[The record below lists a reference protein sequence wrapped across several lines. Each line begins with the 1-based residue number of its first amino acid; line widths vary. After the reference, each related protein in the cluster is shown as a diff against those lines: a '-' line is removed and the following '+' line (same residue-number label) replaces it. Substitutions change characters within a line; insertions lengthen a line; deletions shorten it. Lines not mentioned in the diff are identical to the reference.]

1 MGMTVICFHNNNE
14 ENGYLSNWYPSTFTH
29 NGITFSSMEQYMMY
43 RKALSFG
50 DEKVATQILATDNAA
65 EIKALG
71 RLVSGYDESLW
82 NGIRQIV
89 VYEGLFAKFTQ
100 NPDLRERLKDTGNA
114 FLAECAVNDRIW
126 GIGLSMRDP
135 SRLDRAKWQGQ
146 NLLGYPEM
154 APYPNEMEYFDE
166 KTGEFDSDG
175 FDVVYDAWQSDRKA
189 QRSQPEG
196 YADGLE
202 PFFASSIREF
212 LSNSNGENKVYSPL
226 SVYMALA
233 MLAEVTDSE
242 SRQQILDLLGS
253 ESIEALRSQA
263 ASVWNANY
271 SNDGAVTSILANSLW
286 LNESVN
292 FNQSTMDSLAK
303 NYYASSFRGEMG
315 SEEFNQALRDWINE
329 QTGGLLEA
337 QADGLS
343 MDPETVMALASTIYY
358 RAKWHSEFNEAGTE
372 KGLFHLFSA
381 DGETVE
387 CDFMHKGGSNTYYW
401 ADQFGAVALSLE
413 GSGKMWFLLPDD
425 GVAMD
430 DLLADEQTM
439 EFLNSNGN
447 WENSKHLIVNMS
459 VPKFDVVSDLD
470 LRDGLNAL
478 GITGVFDATVADF
491 SPMTSKVAEI
501 FLSKA
506 DHAAR
511 VAIDEEGVTAAAYT
525 VMMMAGAAAPPEE
538 EMDFVLDRPFLFAIT
553 GADGLPLFVGVVNR
567 P

>member
-1 MGMTVICFHNNNE
+1 MSKPNEDRDVYYIPPNFLTSGRLFGGMIRARNAIEACVLVLLTGVPIIKLPFSLTTRIIILCLVSLPLGIFGVIGFE
-14 ENGYLSNWYPSTFTH
+14 GDSLSEFAVNWVRWLIHRRTLYRSDTPVPEAPEKPMKAVSGMSAPKPPEQLGIKIKEKPKKRKKRKPVKKPHKASKHKSSVAKKKQPLHAEDFIPVRDIR
-29 NGITFSSMEQYMMY
+29 NGI
-43 RKALSFG
+43 
-50 DEKVATQILATDNAA
+50 
-65 EIKALG
+65 
-71 RLVSGYDESLW
+71 
-82 NGIRQIV
+82 
-89 VYEGLFAKFTQ
+89 
-100 NPDLRERLKDTGNA
+100 
-114 FLAECAVNDRIW
+114 
-126 GIGLSMRDP
+126 
-135 SRLDRAKWQGQ
+135 
-146 NLLGYPEM
+146 
-154 APYPNEMEYFDE
+154 
-166 KTGEFDSDG
+166 
-175 FDVVYDAWQSDRKA
+175 
-189 QRSQPEG
+189 
-196 YADGLE
+196 
-202 PFFASSIREF
+202 
-212 LSNSNGENKVYSPL
+212 
-226 SVYMALA
+226 
-233 MLAEVTDSE
+233 
-242 SRQQILDLLGS
+242 
-253 ESIEALRSQA
+253 
-263 ASVWNANY
+263 
-271 SNDGAVTSILANSLW
+271 
-286 LNESVN
+286 
-292 FNQSTMDSLAK
+292 
-303 NYYASSFRGEMG
+303 
-315 SEEFNQALRDWINE
+315 
-329 QTGGLLEA
+329 
-337 QADGLS
+337 
-343 MDPETVMALASTIYY
+343 TIYY

>member
-1 MGMTVICFHNNNE
+1 MLFCFQCIFIIPH
-14 ENGYLSNWYPSTFTH
+14 
-29 NGITFSSMEQYMMY
+29 
-43 RKALSFG
+43 
-50 DEKVATQILATDNAA
+50 
-65 EIKALG
+65 
-71 RLVSGYDESLW
+71 
-82 NGIRQIV
+82 
-89 VYEGLFAKFTQ
+89 
-100 NPDLRERLKDTGNA
+100 
-114 FLAECAVNDRIW
+114 
-126 GIGLSMRDP
+126 
-135 SRLDRAKWQGQ
+135 
-146 NLLGYPEM
+146 
-154 APYPNEMEYFDE
+154 
-166 KTGEFDSDG
+166 
-175 FDVVYDAWQSDRKA
+175 
-189 QRSQPEG
+189 QP
-196 YADGLE
+196 
-202 PFFASSIREF
+202 
-212 LSNSNGENKVYSPL
+212 
-226 SVYMALA
+226 
-233 MLAEVTDSE
+233 
-242 SRQQILDLLGS
+242 
-253 ESIEALRSQA
+253 
-263 ASVWNANY
+263 
-271 SNDGAVTSILANSLW
+271 
-286 LNESVN
+286 
-292 FNQSTMDSLAK
+292 
-303 NYYASSFRGEMG
+303 
-315 SEEFNQALRDWINE
+315 
-329 QTGGLLEA
+329 
-337 QADGLS
+337 
-343 MDPETVMALASTIYY
+343 TIYY

>member
-1 MGMTVICFHNNNE
+1 
-14 ENGYLSNWYPSTFTH
+14 
-29 NGITFSSMEQYMMY
+29 
-43 RKALSFG
+43 
-50 DEKVATQILATDNAA
+50 
-65 EIKALG
+65 
-71 RLVSGYDESLW
+71 
-82 NGIRQIV
+82 
-89 VYEGLFAKFTQ
+89 
-100 NPDLRERLKDTGNA
+100 
-114 FLAECAVNDRIW
+114 
-126 GIGLSMRDP
+126 
-135 SRLDRAKWQGQ
+135 
-146 NLLGYPEM
+146 
-154 APYPNEMEYFDE
+154 
-166 KTGEFDSDG
+166 
-175 FDVVYDAWQSDRKA
+175 
-189 QRSQPEG
+189 
-196 YADGLE
+196 
-202 PFFASSIREF
+202 
-212 LSNSNGENKVYSPL
+212 
-226 SVYMALA
+226 MALA

-315 SEEFNQALRDWINE
+315 SEESNRALRDWINE
-329 QTGGLLEA
+329 QTGGLLDA